1 MEFSDKVR
9 VFLTQHGMEP
19 ERFSLADGTA
29 AFISEMELGLAG
41 KPSSLDMI
49 PTYLGFGTVE
59 PGRRAAVIDAGG
71 TNFRASSVYFAPG
84 GAVIERCERSPMPG
98 SAERASWQEFED
110 FAAAQIEPMLEGA
123 EGIGFCFSY
132 RAEVTPERDGRVI
145 RLSKGVDLDGCEGQ
159 LVCAGLRAAL
169 ERRGAAEKPCVM
181 VNDTAAVLLAGVS
194 DMREKGYDGLI
205 GLICGTGL
213 NTCCVLDTGR
223 ITKLGLPAGEKMLVN
238 LESGGFACWPAGDF
252 DRELDAATNNPGDH
266 LLEKMTSG
274 AYLGELCR
282 LTMRGAA
289 RDGLFTPAGSE
300 AALALTELSSAEADK
315 LACGEWSPFEGGD
328 AATARELCRAVFERA
343 AGCVCANLSAILVL
357 TDCGSDPER
366 PCCISADGSVIRY
379 SRAFSESLAAALESF
394 TAGVLGRR
402 CVIRTQEEATTLGSA
417 AAALLNC

>member
-19 ERFSLADGTA
+19 ERFSIADGTA

-169 ERRGAAEKPCVM
+169 ERRGAA
-181 VNDTAAVLLAGVS
+181 
-194 DMREKGYDGLI
+194 
-205 GLICGTGL
+205 
-213 NTCCVLDTGR
+213 
-223 ITKLGLPAGEKMLVN
+223 
-238 LESGGFACWPAGDF
+238 
-252 DRELDAATNNPGDH
+252 
-266 LLEKMTSG
+266 
-274 AYLGELCR
+274 
-282 LTMRGAA
+282 
-289 RDGLFTPAGSE
+289 
-300 AALALTELSSAEADK
+300 
-315 LACGEWSPFEGGD
+315 
-328 AATARELCRAVFERA
+328 
-343 AGCVCANLSAILVL
+343 
-357 TDCGSDPER
+357 
-366 PCCISADGSVIRY
+366 
-379 SRAFSESLAAALESF
+379 
-394 TAGVLGRR
+394 
-402 CVIRTQEEATTLGSA
+402 
-417 AAALLNC
+417 

>member
-132 RAEVTPERDGRVI
+132 RAEVTQERDGRVI
-145 RLSKGVDLDGCEGQ
+145 AMSKAVQLAGELEVVGCLFVGGEGVV
-159 LVCAGLRAAL
+159 VCPGFADEEKGGVGGVGEKAVADAAL
-169 ERRGAAEKPCVM
+169 F
-181 VNDTAAVLLAGVS
+181 LL
-194 DMREKGYDGLI
+194 
-205 GLICGTGL
+205 
-213 NTCCVLDTGR
+213 
-223 ITKLGLPAGEKMLVN
+223 
-238 LESGGFACWPAGDF
+238 
-252 DRELDAATNNPGDH
+252 
-266 LLEKMTSG
+266 
-274 AYLGELCR
+274 
-282 LTMRGAA
+282 
-289 RDGLFTPAGSE
+289 
-300 AALALTELSSAEADK
+300 
-315 LACGEWSPFEGGD
+315 
-328 AATARELCRAVFERA
+328 
-343 AGCVCANLSAILVL
+343 
-357 TDCGSDPER
+357 
-366 PCCISADGSVIRY
+366 
-379 SRAFSESLAAALESF
+379 
-394 TAGVLGRR
+394 
-402 CVIRTQEEATTLGSA
+402 
-417 AAALLNC
+417 